1 MIYTCCTPPALEQR
15 MFAEAKAMGSSF
27 IRLDVEMAPIFEAG
41 GAWRPQPD
49 WNGLDRV
56 EALSRQYG
64 LPVVGVLRAT
74 PTPLSTCPEGPD
86 PGECPPS
93 DYGRYGS
100 LAGQIASH
108 ARGTIRYWEVLNEPD
123 GSWAFT
129 GSAADYAWMLRRTY
143 DAVKSAAPEDRVLLG
158 GVMGVSSRGWL
169 GRVFDTPGA
178 DAQHR
183 FDIANLHLRAPLIA
197 LQSSLTAFRA
207 FLAGRGFHGPLW
219 LTEHGYPGAPGF
231 QSDPAYRGGEQA
243 QARYLRQSLPTLVR
257 AGAAQVFVT
266 LRDGTPAEFGNSAY
280 TSEGLLH
287 VGSSTPYAVRL
298 KPAFALV
305 QWLARL
311 WPRLPATARDLERWR
326 TQLRVEEPLV
336 RAYLRRGYR
345 ERKLARRYRGRARH
359 AKKARSRHRYLRA
372 AARHD
377 RKYALYTQRI
387 AGHVAAA
394 RLLSSLIAGYREGP

>member
-1 MIYTCCTPPALEQR
+1 MLDRAGEPSG
-15 MFAEAKAMGSSF
+15 GSSAVLGPF
-27 IRLDVEMAPIFEAG
+27 NDLHLLYAARPRAAHVRG
-41 GAWRPQPD
+41 GEGDGQQLHPPRRRDGPD
-49 WNGLDRV
+49 LRGRRGLAAAAGLDR
-56 EALSRQYG
+56 ARPG
-64 LPVVGVLRAT
+64 GGPGAPVRPPGRWRA
-74 PTPLSTCPEGPD
+74 
-86 PGECPPS
+86 PG
-93 DYGRYGS
+93 
-100 LAGQIASH
+100 
-108 ARGTIRYWEVLNEPD
+108 
-123 GSWAFT
+123 
-129 GSAADYAWMLRRTY
+129 
-143 DAVKSAAPEDRVLLG
+143 DAVRSAAPEDRVLLG
-158 GVMGVSSRGWL
+158 GVMGVSSQGWL
-169 GRVFDTPGA
+169 GRMFDTPGA
-178 DAQHR
+178 DARHR

-197 LQSSLTAFRA
+197 LQASLMAFRA

-219 LTEHGYPGAPGF
+219 LTEHGYPGAPDF

-243 QARYLRQSLPTLVR
+243 QAHYLRQSLPTLVR
-257 AGAAQVFVT
+257 AGAAQAFVT

-287 VGSSTPYAVRL
+287 VGSSTPYTVRL

-311 WPRLPATARDLERWR
+311 WPRLPATARDLDRWR

-345 ERKLARRYRGRARH
+345 ERKLARRYRGRARR

-377 RKYALYTQRI
+377 RRYALYTQRI